1 MLIDRESL
9 VKTYCD
15 KENAELLA
23 FYSSD
28 TLTELAREVL
38 EQELANRGIT
48 IPNNLG
54 DLNVSS
60 KLSIKSRPQS
70 LKAHWEGKASLAS
83 AFWLIGVVGCAIFKI
98 MVYGLEVIITAPESA
113 SLHTSIKITLGLL
126 YFFSY
131 ILSIPYVIFA
141 MVSIWHCSWN
151 SDWKGWG
158 YIARF
163 IVIVNAIYLL
173 ISLLLYR
180 IFY

>member
-9 VKTYCD
+9 VKTYRD
-15 KENAELLA
+15 QEDAELLA

-48 IPNNLG
+48 IPNNSG
-54 DLNVSS
+54 DSVISS
-60 KLSIKSRPQS
+60 KLSIKPRPQS

-83 AFWLIGVVGCAIFKI
+83 AFWLIGVVGSAIFKI
-98 MVYGLEVIITAPESA
+98 MVYGLESVITTPESA
-113 SLHTSIKITLGLL
+113 SLHASIKIALGLL
-126 YFFSY
+126 YLLSY
-131 ILSIPYVIFA
+131 ILSIPYAIFA
-141 MVSIWHCSWN
+141 MVSIWRCSWN

-163 IVIVNAIYLL
+163 IVIANAIYIL
-173 ISLLLYR
+173 IRLLLYR
-180 IFY
+180 MY

>member
-9 VKTYCD
+9 VKIYCD

-38 EQELANRGIT
+38 KQELTNRGIT
-48 IPNNLG
+48 IPNHSG
-54 DLNVSS
+54 DSVVSS
-60 KLSIKSRPQS
+60 KFSIKSRPQS

-83 AFWLIGVVGCAIFKI
+83 AFWLIGVVGSAILKI
-98 MVYGLEVIITAPESA
+98 MVYGLEAIITAPEPA

-131 ILSIPYVIFA
+131 ILSIPYAIFA
-141 MVSIWHCSWN
+141 MVSIWRCSWN
-151 SDWKGWG
+151 SDWKGWR

-163 IVIVNAIYLL
+163 VVIANAIYIL
-173 ISLLLYR
+173 IRLLLYR
-180 IFY
+180 MY